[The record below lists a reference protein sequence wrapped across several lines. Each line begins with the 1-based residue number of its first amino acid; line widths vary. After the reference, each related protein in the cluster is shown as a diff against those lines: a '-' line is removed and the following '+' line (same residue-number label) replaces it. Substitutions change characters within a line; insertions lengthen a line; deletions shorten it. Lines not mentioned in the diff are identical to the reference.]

1 MPELLN
7 QLSNIDTNE
16 SVSKGQIVNEIKEY
30 IEANNYTIVEMDDKR
45 PWGAYFKLDNNEADI
60 FVKEFFPELS
70 STEARLGNDK
80 AELSPKIL
88 LVSPSQRLSWQYHN
102 RRAEIWA
109 FLNKGSYNKSLTD
122 NEGEV
127 QTADASDVVQ
137 FAATERHRLIG
148 CVATYS
154 LVAEIWQHT
163 DSNNMSDEGD
173 IVRIQDDYNRNS

>member
-7 QLSNIDTNE
+7 QLLNIDTNE
-16 SVSKGQIVNEIKEY
+16 SVSKYEIVNEIKEC
-30 IEANNYTIVEMDDKR
+30 IKANSYTIVEMDDER
-45 PWGAYFKLDNNEADI
+45 PWGAYFKLDNNEADL
-60 FVKEFFPELS
+60 FVKEFFPGLS

-102 RRAEIWA
+102 RRAEVWA
-109 FLNKGSYNKSLTD
+109 FLNKGSYNRSLTD
-122 NEGEV
+122 NQGETQV
-127 QTADASDVVQ
+127 ADAGGVVQ

-148 CVATYS
+148 YVANYS

-163 DSNNMSDEGD
+163 DSNNMSDEDD